1 MPPGHDLSAEHLV
14 HAHTLLVIHLR
25 ALFRAMIV
33 RGCVPDAFSKVI
45 IIPLA
50 KDKLGDVNAVEQR
63 GSAAHLSC
71 HRRRSSDVY
80 AASAWRGLTK
90 VSDRQRI
97 NSVIDRARR
106 LGYRSPDLLTFDKV
120 FDTSDD
126 ELFSTAVRQSN
137 HILHA
142 LLPRPS
148 TASQRYNLGQ
158 RAHSLQCL
166 NT

>member
-1 MPPGHDLSAEHLV
+1 MLMQLSNAALQH
-14 HAHTLLVIHLR
+14 IYR
-25 ALFRAMIV
+25 ATVVAGLT
-33 RGCVPDAFSKVI
+33 
-45 IIPLA
+45 
-50 KDKLGDVNAVEQR
+50 
-63 GSAAHLSC
+63 
-71 HRRRSSDVY
+71 Y

-120 FDTSDD
+120 FDTLDD

-148 TASQRYNLGQ
+148 TASQRYNLGH